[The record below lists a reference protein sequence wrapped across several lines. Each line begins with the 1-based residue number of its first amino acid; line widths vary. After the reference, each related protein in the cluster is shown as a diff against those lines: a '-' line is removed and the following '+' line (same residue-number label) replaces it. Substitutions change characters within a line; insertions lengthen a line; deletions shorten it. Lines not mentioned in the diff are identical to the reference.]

1 MCKEGTLV
9 QRKGWVSRVVLVIV
23 LVLVVSNSTAAHAQV
38 RAGSVVLKAGAA
50 LGLAST
56 SVGGETSTDIGPLVT
71 GQFGMVL
78 SSRTELTAD
87 VALQPFKAHNPVA
100 DEAFTGVYTMAGLQV
115 GLGSSRRAY
124 VRPELGVVF
133 RSWSG
138 SEVFTDSETGLA
150 VGVAAGGEFPVAHS
164 LGLAAEAFVRLSGAD
179 ELNTLLVGLGLGVV
193 PVGARSRS
201 GLGT

>member
-1 MCKEGTLV
+1 MCQEGTHV
-9 QRKGWVSRVVLVIV
+9 QRNGWVSRVALVIV
-23 LVLVVSNSTAAHAQV
+23 LVLVVSNLTAAHAQE

-56 SVGGETSTDIGPLVT
+56 SVGGETSTDVGPLVT
-71 GQFGMVL
+71 GQFGIVL
-78 SSRTELTAD
+78 STRTELTAD
-87 VALQPFKAHNPVA
+87 FALQPFKAHNPVA

-115 GLGSSRRAY
+115 GLGDSRRAY

-138 SEVFTDSETGLA
+138 SEVVTDSETGLA
-150 VGVAAGGEFPVAHS
+150 VGLAVGYEFPLAHS
-164 LGLAAEAFVRLSGAD
+164 LGLATEAFVRLSGAD

-193 PVGARSRS
+193 PVGARLRPAP
-201 GLGT
+201 GT